1 MIAVIQRVKSASV
14 SVGGVGGA
22 SIGSGLLV
30 LLGVTKVDTG
40 EVTKRLAKQIANL
53 RIMVDGEGKMNKSLL
68 NSGGELLVVSQF
80 TLLADTTAGRR
91 PSFIEAA
98 KPKIAKKLYE
108 QFIDDAK
115 MIGLPTQS
123 GMFGRHMEVTLVN
136 DGPVTIIVDTLR
148 KQTL

>member
-40 EVTKRLAKQIANL
+40 EVAKRLAKQIANL
-53 RIMVDGEGKMNKSLL
+53 RIMVDDEGKMNKSLL
-68 NSGGELLVVSQF
+68 DSGGELLVVSQF

-115 MIGLPTQS
+115 MLGITTKS
-123 GMFGRHMEVTLVN
+123 GVFGEYMNVELVN
-136 DGPVTIIVDTLR
+136 DGPVTIILDTA
-148 KQTL
+148 KAS

>member
-14 SVGGVGGA
+14 SVGGVGSA

-53 RIMVDGEGKMNKSLL
+53 RIMVDDEGKMNKSLL

-115 MIGLPTQS
+115 MLGITTKS
-123 GMFGRHMEVTLVN
+123 GVFGEYMNVELVN
-136 DGPVTIIVDTLR
+136 DGPVTIILDTA
-148 KQTL
+148 KAS